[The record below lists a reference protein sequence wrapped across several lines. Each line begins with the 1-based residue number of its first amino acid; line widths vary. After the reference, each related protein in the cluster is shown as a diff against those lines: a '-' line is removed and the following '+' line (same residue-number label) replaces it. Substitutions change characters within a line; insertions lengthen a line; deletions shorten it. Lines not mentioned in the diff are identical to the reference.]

1 MLVSGGKNEKLAY
14 TLLMFNDFCSPMT
27 SLKICGITSA
37 GDANLLADLGVE
49 ALGVNFW
56 PSSSRYCPPD
66 MVEEIL
72 TPMKNR
78 ILRVGVFVNNS
89 RPLADELLEKG
100 LIDTVQLHGDETLED
115 IRHFLDKGASVI
127 RAVSANHLPDYELPT
142 EKFALL
148 VDTPAGK
155 AYGGTGQSFDWSIA
169 KNFINEHPSVP
180 VILAG
185 GLNPENAAKA
195 IDAVEPVAI
204 DIASGAE
211 SAPGIKD
218 STKVRALLDALT
230 A

>member
-1 MLVSGGKNEKLAY
+1 
-14 TLLMFNDFCSPMT
+14 MFNDLCSSLT

-37 GDANLLADLGVE
+37 ADANLLADLGIE

-56 PSSSRYCPPD
+56 PQSSRFCPPD
-66 MVEEIL
+66 MVEGIL
-72 TPMKNR
+72 APMKGR

-89 RPLADELLEKG
+89 IPFADELLEKG
-100 LIDTVQLHGDETLED
+100 LLDVVQLHGDETIED
-115 IRHFLDKGASVI
+115 IRHFLDQGVPVI
-127 RAVSANHLPDYELPT
+127 RAVSADHLPDYELPT
-142 EKFALL
+142 ENFALL
-148 VDTPAGK
+148 IDTPAGK
-155 AYGGTGQSFDWSIA
+155 DYGGTGQTFDWSIA
-169 KNFINEHPSVP
+169 QKFIKDHPDVP

-185 GLNPENAAKA
+185 GLNPENASEA

-230 A
+230 S